1 MNLKDTKIALINI
14 CDAIVSEENLLT
26 EADSSIGDG
35 DHGIGMTRGFK
46 EAKNRLENSL
56 VMSISECF
64 SIVGN
69 SLLLKSGGASGA
81 IFGTFFNTASK
92 SLIQEKQ
99 LNKKNFCRL
108 LDVGLEAVNKIGNA
122 IPGDKTMV
130 DALDPAC
137 RAAASKESFG
147 EAVRAARD
155 AACEGVEK
163 TKNMIAKHGK
173 AKSLGTRSLGHPDP
187 GAITFSLIL
196 RALDDHLKREA
207 S

>member
-99 LNKKNFCRL
+99 LNKKNPTHLSWDDEEMRL
-108 LDVGLEAVNKIGNA
+108 LRME
-122 IPGDKTMV
+122 
-130 DALDPAC
+130 
-137 RAAASKESFG
+137 ESCLRTDCVIVSVWEG
-147 EAVRAARD
+147 QRRRD
-155 AACEGVEK
+155 IIF
-163 TKNMIAKHGK
+163 N
-173 AKSLGTRSLGHPDP
+173 
-187 GAITFSLIL
+187 FS
-196 RALDDHLKREA
+196 
-207 S
+207 